1 MIMFLRFM
9 RSQKN
14 LVSRQYNIS
23 GSKYVCMY
31 VFCFKKKV
39 KYSRENRIQVH
50 YSLAQPQPQL
60 MLQFVFFPGVFHFPS
75 PYHYLNTSEE
85 ISAARSFFSNI
96 AKRTPKSQIHQ
107 FLAPN
112 HGNRQ
117 NQAPKIADLKQHR
130 KKWYLEEVD
139 ITQQNTPSHR

>member
-14 LVSRQYNIS
+14 LVSRYVQYLW
-23 GSKYVCMY
+23 KPVTVC
-31 VFCFKKKV
+31 FFALKKV